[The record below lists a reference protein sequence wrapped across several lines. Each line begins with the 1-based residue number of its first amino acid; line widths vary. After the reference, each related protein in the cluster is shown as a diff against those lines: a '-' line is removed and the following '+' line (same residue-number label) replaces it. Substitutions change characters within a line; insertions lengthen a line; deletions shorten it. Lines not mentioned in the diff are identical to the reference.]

1 MKKRLSKVVRQ
12 SLIVLLLCI
21 KFYLRVDVPPPED
34 REDDP
39 PVEREV
45 VPPPVERMVPPDVER
60 IVPVDED
67 REVEGELYELVER
80 VVELAGCD
88 TLELLLLTRVADDER
103 DEVELVRVVD
113 TDDDD
118 WRAGVVIDVR
128 VVELPVRVVAA
139 VLFRDAVF
147 ALRVEVVVALRE
159 EVVPE
164 LRVVVDMVRDD
175 VALLLP
181 AAVFLFDV
189 ATVLRLDVL
198 VRIFA
203 LPKEREDVPCVAT
216 VWRVDVPLL
225 RLETSCCAVR
235 VRCPS
240 NARALVTLRDALR
253 VEKERSG
260 CLSA

>member
-1 MKKRLSKVVRQ
+1 M
-12 SLIVLLLCI
+12 
-21 KFYLRVDVPPPED
+21 D
-34 REDDP
+34 REVDP

-45 VPPPVERMVPPDVER
+45 EPPPVERMVLPDER
-60 IVPVDED
+60 ILLPDDERMVLVDED
-67 REVEGELYELVER
+67 REDEGELYEFVER
-80 VVELAGCD
+80 VAEFAGCD

-147 ALRVEVVVALRE
+147 VLRVDVVVALRE
-159 EVVPE
+159 DVAPV
-164 LRVVVDMVRDD
+164 LRVVVDVVRDD

-189 ATVLRLDVL
+189 ATVLRLDVF

-203 LPKEREDVPCVAT
+203 LPKEREEVPCAAT
-216 VWRVDVPLL
+216 AWRVDVPLF